1 MATLQCSNCKI
12 EIMNDESLKTHYK
25 SEFHRYNIKRHM
37 VNLPPVTIEQFEK
50 KKNQILET
58 KKLVEEETLKCDIC
72 NKRFSSKPTY

>member
-1 MATLQCSNCKI
+1 
-12 EIMNDESLKTHYK
+12 
-25 SEFHRYNIKRHM
+25 M